1 MENGLS
7 LDFDSNPPECYEER
21 NNKSARDNMQ
31 DLIKTVTGWEK
42 ENACVSVESKP
53 LWVSPMSV
61 SIEYDN
67 TGSIKKKRPCVDLSR
82 K

>member
-7 LDFDSNPPECYEER
+7 LDFASNPPECYEEN
-21 NNKSARDNMQ
+21 NNKSARDNME
-31 DLIKTVTGWEK
+31 DLIKTVEK
-42 ENACVSVESKP
+42 WQLEQACVSVESKP

-61 SIEYDN
+61 SIEYDD
-67 TGSIKKKRPCVDLSR
+67 TGAIRKKRPCIDLSR